1 MTVGAPFNPYRVFQ
15 GVFAPYWILEHKGIS
30 TGAKLCYI
38 RLLGFAGKDAR
49 CYPSLE
55 RLGTS
60 LGVSE
65 RQARDYVKELERA
78 GLIVIEQRG
87 LRKTNVYLFLWTKEL
102 EQLINHVPDRPDDPD
117 EPGGGFQPEG
127 PSERNRASAPD
138 RNSCSGL
145 DRKSP
150 AALGRN
156 QRSGPIGINSEGI
169 SSVESSSSSTSDGR
183 QTERMRKTTSQTKTA
198 PEIEVSPDDSDA
210 VNDVAQAISR
220 WATERGVQRLRVD
233 RRLGLPDEVQLER
246 WATICVRR
254 GILDPGSVFAV
265 FDAARAA
272 ADRSGEWRNW
282 SYLTIQVQLAVE
294 RYQFEESSPARLRLT
309 APAPVPEEEEPA
321 TEWAK
326 AKGQIRGQIPEIP
339 FLNWFRGT
347 RQIQRRG
354 TRILVEVPDEPT
366 RSFLESE
373 YDAVARGAVSNF
385 GIDEVCYVVRDA
397 GLPILVESSRL
408 PPPAAGSPARESHC
422 QGSEVR
428 IASA

>member
-1 MTVGAPFNPYRVFQ
+1 VTVGAPFNPYRVFQ
-15 GVFAPYWILEHKGIS
+15 GVFAPYWILEHRGIGS
-30 TGAKLCYI
+30 GAKLCYI

-55 RLGTS
+55 RLGAS

-78 GLIVIEQRG
+78 GLIAIEQRG

-102 EQLINHVPDRPDDPD
+102 EQLINRVPGRPDDPD
-117 EPGGGFQPEG
+117 EPDGAAQQGG
-127 PSERNRASAPD
+127 PSERNCASAPD

-145 DRKSP
+145 DRKNP

-156 QRSGPIGINSEGI
+156 RRSAPIGINSEGI
-169 SSVESSSSSTSDGR
+169 SSVESSSSSTADGHHV
-183 QTERMRKTTSQTKTA
+183 EWMKKTTSQTNAALELGTA
-198 PEIEVSPDDSDA
+198 PDSEA
-210 VNDVAQAISR
+210 LNDVTQAIR
-220 WATERGVQRLRVD
+220 GWATERGVQRLRGD
-233 RRLGLPDEVQLER
+233 RRLGLPDDEQLER
-246 WATICVRR
+246 WATICGRK
-254 GILDPGSVFAV
+254 GIRDLGDVFAV

-294 RYQFEESSPARLRLT
+294 RHQLDQSPPARLRLT
-309 APAPVPEEEEPA
+309 APAPMPEEDEPS

-339 FLNWFRGT
+339 FLNWFSGT
-347 RQIQRRG
+347 RQIERCG
-354 TRILVEVPDEPT
+354 AKILVEVPDEPT

-373 YDAVARGAVSNF
+373 YDAVARDAVSGF
-385 GIDEVCYVVRDA
+385 GVHEVCYVVRDGGA
-397 GLPILVESSRL
+397 PSLIESS
-408 PPPAAGSPARESHC
+408 G
-422 QGSEVR
+422 
-428 IASA
+428 